1 MQKQI
6 MAPANGSAPET
17 ARARQRRFLILWLL
31 VSAFWL
37 SISIAAA
44 LEMSFMQSAD
54 LAQSLWFALG
64 RAAPWIFL
72 TPLIF
77 WVSSRFTFEKNT
89 WRRSLWVHAGVCV
102 FSLGVAGYFAYLSP
116 PLPILLAPTQRD
128 PKMVAF
134 RILQRVTLQVP
145 SFWGLVGVSYALWF
159 YERGKARAL
168 REAELESRL
177 TAARLQALRMQLN
190 PHFLFNTLNSIASLV
205 HEDPQAADSMISAL
219 SDLLRLTLKTPDR
232 QEVTLEEELRFLD
245 RYLEIEQIRFGA
257 RLQVEKHIEAGALDA
272 MVPVLILQPLVENA
286 VKHGIEARLGPNVIR
301 IVVEHVG
308 SHLRLAVA
316 DNGRGRAAAQN
327 GDVKEGVGLGNTRS
341 RLRELYGADST
352 LNWRFIEDGG
362 FFAEITLPW
371 RTQSVQNQARAMEL
385 VS

>member
-1 MQKQI
+1 MPNDIQ
-6 MAPANGSAPET
+6 AAANELASET
-17 ARARQRRFLILWLL
+17 TRARRRRFLILWML

-44 LEMSFMQSAD
+44 LEMSFLQSAD

-77 WVSSRFTFEKNT
+77 WASSKYTFDRKN
-89 WRRSLWVHAGVCV
+89 WRRSIWVHTGVCIV
-102 FSLGVAGYFAYLSP
+102 SLAIAGYFAYLSP
-116 PLPILLAPTQRD
+116 PMPVLMAPTLHD
-128 PKMVAF
+128 SKMVAF
-134 RILQRVTLQVP
+134 RILQRVTLQLP

-159 YERGKARAL
+159 YERSKAREL
-168 REAELESRL
+168 REAELESHL

-205 HEDPQAADSMISAL
+205 HEHPQAADDMISAL

-245 RYLEIEQIRFGA
+245 RYMRIEQIRFGA
-257 RLQVEKHIEAGALDA
+257 RLKMDKRIEPGALGA

-286 VKHGIEARLGPNVIR
+286 VKHGVEARLGPGVIR
-301 IVVEHVG
+301 IDVEHRG
-308 SHLRLAVA
+308 SSLRLEVS
-316 DNGRGRAAAQN
+316 DNGKGCATATN
-327 GDVKEGVGLGNTRS
+327 GGVTEGVGLTNTRA
-341 RLRELYGADST
+341 RLKELYGADGALELHSAPS
-352 LNWRFIEDGG
+352 GG
-362 FFAEITLPW
+362 FSAEITIPW
-371 RTQSVQNQARAMEL
+371 RTQPAQSQLLEL
-385 VS
+385 NS